1 MESRISCVGVFMS
14 RDEIVVVQAALPAVP
29 LTLEGSAV
37 LHQIMGFRWTAW
49 RNLSAAERASILHEA
64 ADLFSPLES
73 AGTSALYSILGHKGD
88 LLLVHFRD
96 SFEQLNAAQLEV
108 NSLRFEAYLEPRS
121 SYVSVVELGLYDSTV
136 KLYQSLTERGVTP
149 HSEEWN
155 REVEELLDRQRTA
168 MRPRL
173 FPKIPGGRFLSFY
186 PMDRKRGE
194 AKNWYTLA
202 IEERR
207 RQMEEHGSVGRR
219 YAGRVQQII
228 SGSIGFDDWE
238 WGVDLFGDDPV
249 VFKKLI
255 AEMRYDEV
263 SGVYSNFG
271 TFYLGVRCPIAKL
284 GDLLEGSV

>member
-1 MESRISCVGVFMS
+1 MS
-14 RDEIVVVQAALPAVP
+14 SDDLAVASVQTTLPAVP
-29 LTLEGSAV
+29 LTLEGAGV
-37 LHQIMGFRWTAW
+37 LHQMMTFDWAAW
-49 RNLSAAERASILHEA
+49 RKLPASGKADILQEA
-64 ADLFSPLES
+64 ATLLAPVES
-73 AGTSALYSILGHKGD
+73 SGASALYSILGHKGD

-96 SFEQLNAAQLEV
+96 TFEQLNAVQLAV
-108 NSLRFEAYLEPRS
+108 NSLRLREFLQPSS

-136 KLYQSLTERGVTP
+136 KLYRSLVERGVAP
-149 HSEEWN
+149 QSEEWK
-155 REVEELLDRQRTA
+155 REVEELLERQRAA

-173 FPKIPGGRFLSFY
+173 FPKVPEARFLSFY

-194 AKNWYTLA
+194 EKNWYMLP

-207 RQMEEHGSVGRR
+207 RQMEEHGLVGRR
-219 YAGRVQQII
+219 YAGKVQQVI
-228 SGSIGFDDWE
+228 SGSIGCDDWE

-271 TFYLGVRCPIAKL
+271 TFYLGVRCPVTKL
-284 GDLLEGSV
+284 GDLLEGKA